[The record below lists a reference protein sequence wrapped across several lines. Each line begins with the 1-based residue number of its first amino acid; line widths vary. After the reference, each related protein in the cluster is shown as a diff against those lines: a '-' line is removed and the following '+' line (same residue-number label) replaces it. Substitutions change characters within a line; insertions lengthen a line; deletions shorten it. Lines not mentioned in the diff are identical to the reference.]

1 MHGTPAWRA
10 AALALAALCGGA
22 QAQDYPVKAVR
33 FVVGSGP
40 DVMARLVGQKL
51 GELWGQQFL
60 IDQRPGAGG
69 ILAAETV
76 VKAAPDG
83 YTLLL
88 TSGGYTINA
97 SLYAKL
103 SYDLERDLA
112 PVTLLS
118 LLPLIMAVHPSVP
131 AKSVAD
137 LVQLARRRPG
147 QLNCASSGN
156 GSTPHLACELLKN
169 AAKLDIVHVPY
180 KGLAP
185 AVTDTLSGQM
195 QLLFI
200 NPQFGL
206 QHARGGRLRALAVT
220 SPARAAS
227 APELPTVAEA
237 GLAELTFES
246 WNGVHVPVQ
255 TPKAIVAKLNAGLLE
270 VMKHPEVR
278 ERVAGMG
285 LNPVGSTPGEF
296 AALIRADIA
305 RWAKVVKESK
315 IRPECCA

>member
-1 MHGTPAWRA
+1 MKTTWSATA
-10 AALALAALCGGA
+10 CAVAALWAATTL
-22 QAQDYPVKAVR
+22 AQDYPLKAVR

-51 GELWGQQFL
+51 GENWGQQFV
-60 IDQRPGAGG
+60 IEQRPGAGG

-76 VKAAPDG
+76 VRAAPDG

-88 TSGGYTINA
+88 TSGGYTINS
-97 SLYAKL
+97 SLYSKL

-118 LLPLIMAVHPSVP
+118 LLPLIMVVHPSVP
-131 AKSVAD
+131 AKSVSE
-137 LVQLARRRPG
+137 LVQLARRQPG

-169 AAKLDIVHVPY
+169 TAKVDIVHVPY

-195 QLLFI
+195 QILFI
-200 NPQFGL
+200 NPQFGIP
-206 QHARGGRLRALAVT
+206 HAQAGRLRALAVT
-220 SPARAAS
+220 SPARAPS

-237 GLAELTFES
+237 GLPELTFES
-246 WNGVHVPVQ
+246 WNGVHVPAQ
-255 TPKAIVAKLNAGLLE
+255 TPKAIVAKLNSGMLE
-270 VMKHPEVR
+270 VLRQPEVR
-278 ERVAGMG
+278 ERIAGMG
-285 LNPVGSTPGEF
+285 LNPVGSTPEVF
-296 AALIRADIA
+296 AALIRADIT

-315 IRPECCA
+315 IRPE